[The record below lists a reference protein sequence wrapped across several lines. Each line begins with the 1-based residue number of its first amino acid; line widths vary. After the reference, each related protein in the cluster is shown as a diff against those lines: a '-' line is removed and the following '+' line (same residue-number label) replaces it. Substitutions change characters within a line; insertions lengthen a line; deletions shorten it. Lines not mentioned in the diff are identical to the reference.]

1 MSPPNENASVF
12 IRRLDGL
19 SENFFKE
26 VNMKKLITAILAT
39 VTALTVVGLSGCLSA
54 SGMDGKDGKDG
65 QDASAY
71 DFYELARTVPG
82 QENMTVDEFLL
93 KYLNYTSVE
102 LETELSSQSNAN
114 RSVLSCVSILTS
126 FTYEIPANRKSYHQ
140 IFTGA
145 GVIVDLDKA
154 EGDAYVLTNCHVVY
168 NDASKDEIASGVYLY
183 LYGQDAPGVNYNI
196 YYEEV
201 YRTFAATYYDY
212 TIDDDKDYR
221 IEAEVVAAS
230 QTYDLALLKISDS
243 EVLRNSA
250 AIAAEFSESDDVYV
264 KESVYAI
271 GNPEGE
277 GMSVTSGTV
286 TKESQN
292 IMLNLSDKHANDENY
307 FTEYR
312 VIGTDTAI
320 NGGNSGG
327 GMFGSLDGKLI
338 GIVNSK
344 HVAEDV
350 DNMGYVLPA
359 SYARRLW
366 LAIRDGYE
374 GGYITDKQGVKVAKF
389 PADCIIKSTSAY
401 WDNASR
407 RTILEEKVAI
417 ETDAGDFKKND
428 LITNIKISDKSGN
441 VVENK
446 AVTRSY
452 HVSDTMISAREG
464 YTVEVSLLRGSE
476 PVTVT
481 FTATLSDV
489 K

>member
-1 MSPPNENASVF
+1 
-12 IRRLDGL
+12 
-19 SENFFKE
+19 
-26 VNMKKLITAILAT
+26 MKKFLAAFLAAIITVAT
-39 VTALTVVGLSGCLSA
+39 LGLGGCLSA
-54 SGMDGKDGKDG
+54 AGMDGKDGKDG

-71 DFYELARTVPG
+71 DFYELAKTVPG
-82 QENMTVDEFLL
+82 QENMTVDEFLS
-93 KYLNYTSVE
+93 KYLNYTSVD

-126 FTYEIPANRKSYHQ
+126 FDYELRAGRNIYTYHQ

-154 EGDAYVLTNCHVVY
+154 NGNAYVLTNCHVVY
-168 NDASKDEIASGVYLY
+168 NDASKSEIASGVYLY
-183 LYGQDAPGVNYNI
+183 LYGQDARGVNYNL
-196 YYEEV
+196 YYEQV
-201 YRTFAATYYDY
+201 FTNYFNTYYDY
-212 TIDDDKDYR
+212 TVGDDADYR
-221 IEAEVVAAS
+221 ISAEVVAAS
-230 QTYDLALLKISDS
+230 QTYDLALLKVTGS
-243 EVLRNSA
+243 EVLKYSNA
-250 AIAAEFSESDDVYV
+250 VAAEFASTDDVYV

-292 IMLNLSDKHANDENY
+292 IYLNLSEQHANDEKY
-307 FTEYR
+307 YTEYR
-312 VIGTDTAI
+312 VVGTDAAI

-327 GMFGSLDGKLI
+327 GMFRSLDGKLI

-366 LAIRDGYE
+366 LAIRDSYE

-389 PADCIIKSTSAY
+389 PAECTVKSTSAS
-401 WDNASR
+401 WDRASQ
-407 RTILEEKVAI
+407 RTVLEEKVAI
-417 ETDAGDFKKND
+417 ASDYEGFKKND
-428 LITNIKISDKSGN
+428 LVTNIKIVDKSGN
-441 VVENK
+441 VVEDR
-446 AVTRSY
+446 AVTRTY
-452 HVSDTMISAREG
+452 HVEDTMISAREG
-464 YTVEVSLLRGSE
+464 YTVTVSVLRGSE
-476 PVTVT
+476 PVDIT
-481 FTATLSDV
+481 FTATLTAV